1 MIYDK
6 IGSAQTIETGLR
18 VTRPRGSIVVTG
30 VSRPKKFE
38 WTPHYF
44 KEINLIGSN
53 AFGVENFEGQRRHC
67 FDIYFQ
73 LLTHGRLNIP
83 SLITHRYPLEQY
95 REALLTSYDKGK
107 YQAIKIV
114 FDYTNSA

>member
-1 MIYDK
+1 LNRF
-6 IGSAQTIETGLR
+6 GSPGHAAA
-18 VTRPRGSIVVTG
+18 SSTG
-30 VSRPKKFE
+30 VSSAGLE

-53 AFGVENFEGQRRHC
+53 AFGVENFEGQRLHC

-73 LLTHGRLNIP
+73 LLTQGRLNIP
-83 SLITHRYPLEQY
+83 SLITHRYKLKQY

-114 FDYTNSA
+114 FDYTKSA